1 MHQSGN
7 ETGAP
12 KDPRSPKARSLRRG
26 MGAQRTILRNQH
38 TSWDRAEPGAW
49 GDGPGLGARTV
60 LATGGPRAL
69 MGAEYSRRTK
79 STRCQGHGG
88 RGSSAWQ
95 RPSRVSTA
103 SRPKV
108 AARVHRPDSWDSP
121 PRGCPGEG
129 WGRETLGQLGMKKK
143 GSQAPRRGE
152 RGLRQE
158 LWVPGKEPSLGPG
171 GCGSQ
176 PGGFLG
182 RSRGPG
188 TQAVTCLGPGLR
200 VWPPK

>member
-7 ETGAP
+7 ETGGP

-69 MGAEYSRRTK
+69 MGAEYGRRTK
-79 STRCQGHGG
+79 STRCQGHVG

-129 WGRETLGQLGMKKK
+129 AGQRDSGPAGNGEK
-143 GSQAPRRGE
+143 GE
-152 RGLRQE
+152 
-158 LWVPGKEPSLGPG
+158 PGSKAGGAWAEAGALGPGQGALVRAG